1 MKNRDI
7 SLIIIGLFSGAMIGG
22 VLGKLL
28 AWLLPSGVVKDFF
41 LTSLTYHIG
50 GLTKNEVGVIVI
62 DLSIIVLKFGLS
74 INFNFTSVIGLA
86 TAYYI
91 LRYFRW
97 EEIAMFNLG
106 SGEILLIFLGIL
118 LLFGAKKLPELA
130 KGLGKGINEF
140 KDALENG
147 EKEILD
153 VDEPSKTNKD
163 KLNTD

>member
-50 GLTKNEVGVIVI
+50 GLTNNEVGVIVI

-74 INFNFTSVIGLA
+74 MNFNFTSVIGLA

-91 LRYFRW
+91 LRYFR
-97 EEIAMFNLG
+97 
-106 SGEILLIFLGIL
+106 
-118 LLFGAKKLPELA
+118 
-130 KGLGKGINEF
+130 
-140 KDALENG
+140 
-147 EKEILD
+147 
-153 VDEPSKTNKD
+153 
-163 KLNTD
+163 